1 MIGQVIRW
9 YEPLKMMAIN
19 GPDRQFIT
27 VFDNLNFV
35 VFGRAAGGEQLLKSP
50 MVTERKGQQQED
62 IPSLLAIDSQLV
74 ETTQFIDEEA
84 GIDANKKINGRERS
98 IAVDRPGL
106 SWSIAVSAANVSD
119 NEAGRLVV
127 D

>member
-1 MIGQVIRW
+1 M
-9 YEPLKMMAIN
+9 
-19 GPDRQFIT
+19 
-27 VFDNLNFV
+27 
-35 VFGRAAGGEQLLKSP
+35 VFGRAAGREQLLKSP
-50 MVTERKGQQQED
+50 MVTERKGQQQENM
-62 IPSLLAIDSQLV
+62 PSLLTIDSQLV

-84 GIDANKKINGRERS
+84 GIDANKEINSRERS

-106 SWSIAVSAANVSD
+106 SWSIAVSAANVSS